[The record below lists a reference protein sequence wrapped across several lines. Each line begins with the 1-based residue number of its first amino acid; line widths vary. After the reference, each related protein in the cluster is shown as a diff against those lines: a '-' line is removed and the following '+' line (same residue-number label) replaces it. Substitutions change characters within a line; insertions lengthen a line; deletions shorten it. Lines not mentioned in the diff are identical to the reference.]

1 MDTAGRSAIVA
12 AMAEPKREG
21 APSSLVGALDAYEV
35 RGVGPDGN
43 VQVEG
48 VDGLRDARLAVAGG
62 YRPAPGDRVLVGRG
76 TAGELYVVG
85 VLRALRDAEILA
97 RAADGSTVRERTDGD
112 RVLLSVH
119 APDGRL
125 LVEHCAAEG
134 RMTIHAHSGLDV
146 QAGSGLLALRS
157 EREVQIEGRAGVRIT
172 SDRRVIVE
180 SPAGETTS
188 ELVLEPR
195 GAVLRANEI
204 TAEATDLNLQ
214 AADTLRM
221 AGRLV
226 ATTAGRIFQ
235 RTEELEV
242 QAREL
247 VERVR
252 DSYREVEELAQTRAG
267 QIRLVAAQSFRAL
280 AKRAQINA
288 EEDVKIRGETIYLD

>member
-21 APSSLVGALDAYEV
+21 APSSVVGTLEAYEV
-35 RGVGPDGN
+35 RGVGPDGT

-48 VDGLRDARLAVAGG
+48 LDGLPEARLAVAGG

-97 RAADGSTVRERTDGD
+97 RAGDGSTVRERVDGD

-125 LVEHCAAEG
+125 LVEHCAADG
-134 RMTIHAHSGLDV
+134 RTTIHAHAGLDV
-146 QAGSGLLALRS
+146 QAGTGPLALRS
-157 EREVQIEGRAGVRIT
+157 EREVQIDGRAGVRIT
-172 SDRRVIVE
+172 SDRRVVVE
-180 SPAGETTS
+180 TRGETAS
-188 ELVLEPR
+188 EFVLEPR
-195 GAVLRANEI
+195 GAVLRANEF

-226 ATTAGRIFQ
+226 ATTAGRIFD
-235 RTEELEV
+235 RAEELEI